1 MTKLHFYMGGE
12 SSDRLIEKIK
22 RRKRKY
28 LVYNRVKT
36 GNQKSSNIEK

>member
-1 MTKLHFYMGGE
+1 MIKLHFYMGE
-12 SSDRLIEKIK
+12 SSDRFIEKIK

-28 LVYNRVKT
+28 LVYNWVKT